1 MSSGKHFDRPPVPY
15 DENAPKRERFE
26 VLVRGYGDD
35 LYRYAYWLCH
45 DKQRAEDVVQD
56 TWTRVWKSLDKLRDP
71 KAVKGWLF
79 TIVRREHARFYER
92 IQPQYA
98 DTEPEDLGIAG
109 EYDTRAEAFALR
121 NALEL
126 LAEEY
131 REPLLMQVIG
141 GLSCDEIAKA
151 LDISRSAVMTRL
163 FRARKQ
169 MRLVLTGDVDGPR
182 DDPEP

>member
-1 MSSGKHFDRPPVPY
+1 MSSGKQFDRPPVPY
-15 DENAPKRERFE
+15 NETAPKQERFE

-35 LYRYAYWLCH
+35 LYRYAFWLSH
-45 DKQRAEDVVQD
+45 DKQRAEDVVQN
-56 TWTRVWKSLDKLRDP
+56 TWIRVWKSLDKLLDP

-92 IQPQYA
+92 IQPQYSEV
-98 DTEPEDLGIAG
+98 EPEDLGIAG
-109 EYDTRAEAFALR
+109 EFDTRAEAFALR
-121 NALEL
+121 NALEM

-141 GLSCDEIAKA
+141 GLSCDEIAETMK
-151 LDISRSAVMTRL
+151 LSRSAAMTRL

-169 MRLVLTGDVDGPR
+169 MRLVLTGDADGLWEDR
-182 DDPEP
+182 NA